1 MKLNY
6 SEILNVAWGHIKND
20 LPLVAALTLVSMT
33 GLAVCNS
40 LAPLGNLLSFPFLA
54 GYLRCL
60 LKIRNRETIG
70 YSDFFWGFL
79 NFNRLLHL
87 GLANLLV
94 GLGFIFGLIFL
105 LFPGIWW
112 LIASSFALQLMVLK
126 DLDSVGAIQKSL
138 ALVKNRWWNVF
149 GFTLLIAMI
158 NIVGTLCFFVGV
170 LISIPVSA
178 MAALGAVEFL
188 MKESGS
194 LGSPDPSSSSSPAP
208 AAGSASQV

>member
-6 SEILNVAWGHIKND
+6 SEILNVAWSHIKND
-20 LPLVAALTLVSMT
+20 LPLAVGLTLVSMMS
-33 GLAVCNS
+33 LAVANWIPFVGS
-40 LAPLGNLLSFPFLA
+40 FLNFPLLA

-70 YSDFFWGFL
+70 YSDFFWGFV

-87 GLANLLV
+87 GLASLLV
-94 GLGFIFGLIFL
+94 GLGFILGLILL

-112 LIASSFALQLMVLK
+112 IFAAIFTLQLMVLK

-149 GFTLLIAMI
+149 GFFVLLAMI
-158 NIVGTLCFFVGV
+158 NFVGSLCFFVGV
-170 LISIPVSA
+170 LISVPLTA
-178 MAALGAVEFL
+178 MAALSAVEFL
-188 MKESGS
+188 MKEPNS
-194 LGSPDPSSSSSPAP
+194 LGTPDPSTPASPAT
-208 AAGSASQV
+208 AAGSVSQV